1 MKKKNI
7 WNNVAWRISIILIL
21 VSNRSTFKFPSAIFT
36 ARGSSTPFLPCT
48 DVTEL
53 PTESFQ
59 ANGARAYHVGNEL
72 IDSPLQHDACLIT
85 AWWHKWHGRGLRN
98 CFVRNTWHCGSNSL
112 WNQSGGKI
120 EINRINRIIFSF
132 QPFRYYNEERRVC
145 PSISL
150 PCFSLLL
157 FSFLFFPAFFH
168 RI

>member
-1 MKKKNI
+1 MERIREIFVMKKKNI
-7 WNNVAWRISIILIL
+7 LNNVAWRISIIFIL

-85 AWWHKWHGRGLRN
+85 A
-98 CFVRNTWHCGSNSL
+98 
-112 WNQSGGKI
+112 
-120 EINRINRIIFSF
+120 
-132 QPFRYYNEERRVC
+132 
-145 PSISL
+145 
-150 PCFSLLL
+150 
-157 FSFLFFPAFFH
+157 
-168 RI
+168 